1 MSLSDRVALAFS
13 ETFRS
18 FISPLTVFIWMTC
31 ILVATL
37 AGPFGTFFA
46 FDWPTRLLYWSLI
59 TTLAFLYGYS
69 ARAITF
75 VVIGHGRPILF
86 DAFASVLMG
95 LMFGPT
101 VFALRAMFQPEAI
114 GVDIYLERVMFNV
127 FCIAVGVYVVRRQ
140 LCDTEPGNY
149 LLPEEPAFSNV
160 DGEPRLMKR
169 LSEENVGDV
178 LRLSASDHYVEVV
191 TTEGSEVLRLR
202 FTDAISEMEPVEGYC
217 AHRSH
222 WVARSA
228 IVKVERETAHKLFL
242 RLSNGDRVPV
252 SRKYRPGLED
262 AGIIPTAQVPHLK
275 LVSRR

>member
-1 MSLSDRVALAFS
+1 MNLSDRVASAFS

-31 ILVATL
+31 IVVTTL
-37 AGPFGTFFA
+37 SGPFGTFSA
-46 FDWPTRLLYWSLI
+46 FDWPTRLLYWGLVTS
-59 TTLAFLYGYS
+59 LAFLFGYS
-69 ARAITF
+69 VRAITF

-95 LMFGPT
+95 LTFGPT
-101 VFALRAMFQPEAI
+101 VFLLRAIFQPEAI
-114 GVDIYLERVMFNV
+114 GGDVHLGQVTFNV
-127 FCIAVGVYVVRRQ
+127 FCVAVGVYVLRRQ
-140 LCDTEPGNY
+140 LCDTEPGSY
-149 LLPEEPAFSNV
+149 LRPDEAVFEQT
-160 DGEPRLMKR
+160 DREPRLLRR
-169 LSEENVGDV
+169 LCDENVGDV

-202 FTDAISEMEPVEGYC
+202 FTDAIDEMEPVEGYC
-217 AHRSH
+217 VHRSH

-228 IVKVERETAHKLFL
+228 IVGVERKNAHKLFL
-242 RLSNGDRVPV
+242 RLANGDRVPV

-262 AGIIPTAQVPHLK
+262 AGIIKSAPAPHLK